1 MGLFSGSKKV
11 FVSSVVYNMAGDENK
26 RPNFLKTNVV
36 GSVLNG
42 DPSLGET
49 MTNNYLTGPGI
60 KLRQFGRWARSSG
73 YSEALG
79 LSSANSYGNAN
90 VNRAVIASTIPHAGD
105 ETVYIQYADIG
116 VANYSYWV
124 DQWLVNNRP
133 EKLDDAYV
141 VDFKDDIKQVTITYS
156 DNTTDVFTI
165 TGFDP
170 SKRYLYTRYTL
181 VRENIAGAP
190 VMGPVRT
197 ADTNSDFPSTVGW
210 NQQSKTDS
218 PGSVDMLKT
227 TKVRSTYSD
236 GRPAE
241 ENISTVTTPTAYV
254 DYDARYTRT
263 EYQGEDPVTKDLISV
278 TYELFISKVHK
289 KKITVTE
296 DTVTETI
303 AGGVT
308 KTTVTTVTT
317 ESLDYGGTYQENYV
331 RTILKSWSNINI
343 IIYQEGSGNPALDA
357 MFPSPGSVGSYFPFI
372 PVRIDNRFI
381 EDGYYDELLPLV
393 KKATRKAINGRYT
406 DIVSKVEENPDL
418 KDIDYAYMVFGVS
431 INVKENACRR
441 YIYEFFQNALLT
453 TGPTVTAYQQWRTL
467 WLQAKASQD
476 YWDQWRNDQTDDGL
490 PLFGDPEPVIIPYPL
505 LPSYRVQVSSS
516 GGLNYNLSTIWAG
529 LEESVGIGK
538 LKPDAK
544 AGDVWFEYGGTEE
557 FKEKIRTESQIF
569 ESTFSVENV
578 LLKYQETS
586 TTWRVLSF
594 YGLKSQNMIY
604 GGKSVDIS
612 AWEGIS
618 DTDESGFIIPLH
630 EESFK
635 STALVQST
643 QMSTACVFL
652 VFNCYQVV
660 RQKWYQSGF
669 FQIFIVIAVIVIS
682 VYTGGAAAGGG
693 AGLLGTSAAVGTT
706 LGFTGIT
713 ALIVGA
719 AANAIAAMILTSV
732 ISKASTMLFGEKLG
746 AIIATI
752 ASIVAMQ
759 VGTSLAN
766 NQAWSASFAQL
777 LKADNIL
784 KLSMSAAN
792 GVANYMQAVTSE
804 IVNSTNQLVQD
815 YKVESQKVAEAYA
828 REFGDTGV
836 LLDPATIAE
845 SADGL
850 FEKPESFF
858 QRTLMVGSDVAEMSL
873 NMIGQFADITTTP
886 NLEG

>member
-11 FVSSVVYNMAGDENK
+11 YVSSVVYNMAGDENT
-26 RPNFLKTNVV
+26 RPNFLKTNVI
-36 GSVLNG
+36 GSVMNG

-49 MTNNYLTGPGI
+49 MTTNYLTGPGI
-60 KLRQFGRWARSSG
+60 KLRQFGRWARNSG

-90 VNRAVIASTIPHAGD
+90 INRAVIASTIPHAGD
-105 ETVYIQYADIG
+105 ETVDIQYADIG

-124 DQWLVNNRP
+124 DQWLVENRP
-133 EKLDDAYV
+133 EKLEDNYV

-156 DNTTDVFTI
+156 DSTTDVFTI

-170 SKRYLYTRYTL
+170 SKRYLYTGYTL
-181 VRENIAGAP
+181 IRENIAGAP

-197 ADTNSDFPSTVGW
+197 ADTNSDFPSLVGW
-210 NQQSKTDS
+210 NQQSKVDT
-218 PGSVDMLKT
+218 PGSVDMVNT

-236 GRPAE
+236 ARPPE
-241 ENISTVTTPTAYV
+241 ESTTTSTTPTAYV
-254 DYDARYTRT
+254 DYAARYTRT
-263 EYQGEDPVTKDLISV
+263 EYQGEDPITKDLISV
-278 TYELFISKVHK
+278 TYELLISKVHK

-303 AGGVT
+303 AGGVV

-331 RTILKSWSNINI
+331 RTILKSWSNIKI
-343 IIYQEGSGNPALDA
+343 SIYEEGSGNPALDA
-357 MFPSPGSVGSYFPFI
+357 MFPTPGAVGSYFPFI
-372 PVRIDNRFI
+372 PIRIDNRFI

-393 KKATRKAINGRYT
+393 QKATRKSIKSRFSE
-406 DIVSKVEENPDL
+406 IVAKIEDNPSL
-418 KDIDYAYMVFGVS
+418 KDIDYAYLVFGVS

-490 PLFGDPEPVIIPYPL
+490 PLFGDPEPAIIPYPV

-516 GGLNYNLSTIWAG
+516 GGLNYNLSTIWSG

-544 AGDVWFEYGGTEE
+544 VGDVWFEYGGSEE
-557 FKEKIRTESQIF
+557 FIEKIRTESQVF

-578 LLKYQETS
+578 LLKYQETAN
-586 TTWRVLSF
+586 TWRVLSF

-612 AWEGIS
+612 AWQGIS
-618 DTDESGFIIPLH
+618 DADESGFIIPLH

-660 RQKWYQSGF
+660 RQKWYQTGF
-669 FQIFIVIAVIVIS
+669 FKLFIVIVVIVIS
-682 VYTGGAAAGGG
+682 IYFPPAGGASAGI
-693 AGLLGTSAAVGTT
+693 LGTSAAVGAT
-706 LGFTGIT
+706 LGFTGMA

-719 AANAIAAMILTSV
+719 AANAIAAMLLTSV
-732 ISKASTMLFGEKLG
+732 ISKTSTMLFGEKLG
-746 AIIATI
+746 AIIGTI
-752 ASIVAMQ
+752 ASIMAMQ
-759 VGTSLAN
+759 IGTSLAT
-766 NQAWSASFAQL
+766 NQAWSASFSQL
-777 LKADNIL
+777 LKADNIM
-784 KLSMSAAN
+784 KLSMSAAK
-792 GVANYMQAVTSE
+792 GVTEYMQAVTNE
-804 IVNSTNQLVQD
+804 IVNSTNQLVLD
-815 YKVESQKVAEAYA
+815 YKNESQKVAEAYA
-828 REFGDTGV
+828 REFGNTGV

-845 SADGL
+845 SANL
-850 FEKPESFF
+850 QYESPESFF
-858 QRTLMVGSDVAEMSL
+858 ERTLMVGSDVAEMSL
-873 NMIGQFADITTTP
+873 NMLSDFAEITTTP

>member
-1 MGLFSGSKKV
+1 MGLFSSKKKV
-11 FVSSVVYNMAGDENK
+11 YVSSVVYNIAGDENL

-60 KLRQFGRWARSSG
+60 KLRQFGRWARNSG
-73 YSEALG
+73 YSDALG

-90 VNRAVIASTIPHAGD
+90 VNRAVIAATISHAGD
-105 ETVYIQYADIG
+105 ETVEIQYADIG
-116 VANYSYWV
+116 IANYAYWV
-124 DQWLVNNRP
+124 DKWLVENRP
-133 EKLDDAYV
+133 EMLDDAYV

-156 DNTTDVFTI
+156 DSTTSVFTL

-170 SKRYLYTRYTL
+170 SKRYLYTGYTL
-181 VRENIAGAP
+181 VRENIAGSP
-190 VMGPVRT
+190 VVGPVHT
-197 ADTNSDFPSTVGW
+197 ANTESDFPSLVGW
-210 NQQSKTDS
+210 NQQSKVDT
-218 PGSVDMLKT
+218 PGSVDMVET
-227 TKVRSTYSD
+227 THTKSTYSD
-236 GRPAE
+236 GRPDE
-241 ENISTVTTPTAYV
+241 ESTSSVTTSTTYV
-254 DYDARYTRT
+254 DYTARYTRT
-263 EYQGEDPVTKDLISV
+263 VYQGGDPITKDLISV
-278 TYELFISKVHK
+278 TYELLISKVHK

-296 DTVTETI
+296 DIVTETI

-331 RTILKSWSNINI
+331 RTIMKSWSNIKI
-343 IIYQEGSGNPALDA
+343 IIYQEGSGDPTLDA
-357 MFPSPGSVGSYFPFI
+357 MFPSPNAVGSYFPFI

-393 KKATRKAINGRYT
+393 QKAVRKSINGRFSE
-406 DIVSKVEENPDL
+406 IVTKIEENPSL
-418 KDIDYAYMVFGVS
+418 GDIDYAYLVFGVS

-453 TGPTVTAYQQWRTL
+453 TGPTVNAYQQWRTL

-476 YWDQWRNDQTDDGL
+476 YWDQWRSDQSDEGSL
-490 PLFGDPEPVIIPYPL
+490 LFGDPEPAILPYPD
-505 LPSYRVQVSSS
+505 LPSYRVQVSST
-516 GGLNYNLSTIWAG
+516 GNLNYNLSTIWAG
-529 LEESVGIGK
+529 LEESVGIGS

-544 AGDVWFEYGGTEE
+544 AGDVWFEYGGSEE
-557 FKEKIRTESQIF
+557 FTEKIRTESQIF

-578 LLKYQETS
+578 LLKYQETGS
-586 TTWRVLSF
+586 TWRVLSF
-594 YGLKSQNMIY
+594 YGLRSQNMIY

-618 DTDESGFIIPLH
+618 DIEESGFLIPLH

-643 QMSTACVFL
+643 QMSTACVFM

-660 RQKWYQSGF
+660 KQKWYQSGF
-669 FQIFIVIAVIVIS
+669 FQIFIVIAVIVVS
-682 VYTGGAAAGGG
+682 VYTGGASAGSS
-693 AGLLGTSAAVGTT
+693 AGLLGSSATVGAT
-706 LGFTGIT
+706 LGFTGT
-713 ALIVGA
+713 AALIVGA

-732 ISKASTMLFGEKLG
+732 ISKASTLLFGEKLG
-746 AIIATI
+746 AIIGTI
-752 ASIVAMQ
+752 ASIMAVQ
-759 VGTSLAN
+759 IGTSLAN
-766 NQAWSASFAQL
+766 NKAWSASFAQMM
-777 LKADNIL
+777 KADNIL
-784 KLSMSAAN
+784 KLSVSAAN
-792 GVANYMQAVTSE
+792 GVSDYMKAVTNE
-804 IVNSTNQLVQD
+804 LVNSTNQVIQE
-815 YKVESQKVAEAYA
+815 YKEQSQIVAEAYA
-828 REFGDTGV
+828 RNFSNSGV
-836 LLDPATIAE
+836 LLDPATITE
-845 SADGL
+845 SAEGL

-873 NMIGQFADITTTP
+873 NMIDQFADITTTP